1 MGCWGIVNDMTR
13 CGRIG
18 ILPIGILFLLGLLIA
33 VVLGCGGWEE
43 SQDAIT
49 EGYDLAA
56 TAVPAPAAAARA
68 ARAPTAAPAATFS
81 PAPTAAPAPASAE
94 MADETRAA
102 VTSTALKVQ
111 ASPATQNR
119 IIVHTG
125 NMLLVVDDVAGSV
138 DRITGMAREF
148 GGWVVNSDRSSRH
161 RGFVAIRVPAESLT
175 GVMDRLE
182 GTAIDVKA
190 RSLTSEDVTDE
201 YVDSQSRLVSLRE
214 TERVLLELL
223 GRADDVEDALKVQQ
237 GITQLQ
243 VQIEELQGRINFL
256 EETAAYSLLMVSL
269 ELSTHSMPVD
279 VGPDDA
285 IRVGEIVRF
294 RATFRPPAGVENFT
308 FQWDFGDGNGAAG
321 SGGGSAPK
329 ADDPGSRVTSS
340 VNHVYGE
347 EGDYVARITINGE
360 GDAGLAEGTDALVAS
375 VTVVPFIEAFA
386 GDNRVAEEGDEV
398 EYRGSFTRPEGLW
411 DFQFRWDFGDG
422 TPTVTGNPDEGATRV
437 EAVHSYTDHRPRPYA
452 VTFTV
457 SAMSDAGRVTASD
470 SFGVAVKE
478 SRGIVVGGWDFG
490 ATGKAAVRALSAVG
504 RALVIVLIWV
514 GIFSPVWLIIGG
526 ILFFVARRRR
536 RRARLPEGGLSSPET
551 GPSPQE
557 AP

>member
-18 ILPIGILFLLGLLIA
+18 VPVIGILFLLGLLIA
-33 VVLGCGGWEE
+33 GILGCGGWEE
-43 SQDAIT
+43 SQDAT
-49 EGYDLAA
+49 TDSYDPAA
-56 TAVPAPAAAARA
+56 TAAPAAAA
-68 ARAPTAAPAATFS
+68 APTAAPAATFA
-81 PAPTAAPAPASAE
+81 PAPTGTPAPASAG
-94 MADETRAA
+94 MADGALAA
-102 VTSTALKVQ
+102 VTSAVSKVQ
-111 ASPATQNR
+111 PSPATR
-119 IIVHTG
+119 DRVIVHTG

-237 GITQLQ
+237 EITQLQ

-294 RATFRPPAGVENFT
+294 RATFRPPAGIENFT
-308 FQWDFGDGNGAAG
+308 FQWDFGDGNGASG
-321 SGGGSAPK
+321 SGSAPK

-422 TPTVTGNPDEGATRV
+422 TPTVTGNPDEGATKV
-437 EAVHSYTDHRPRPYA
+437 EAVHSYTDHRPRPYD

-457 SAMSDAGRVTASD
+457 SAMSDAGRVSASD
-470 SFGVAVKE
+470 SFGVEVKE
-478 SRGIVVGGWDFG
+478 SKGIVVGGWDFG

-514 GIFSPVWLIIGG
+514 GIFSPVWLIILGV
-526 ILFFVARRRR
+526 LVYVRR
-536 RRARLPEGGLSSPET
+536 RRARNPVGGPESESRDDP
-551 GPSPQE
+551 
-557 AP
+557 

>member
-18 ILPIGILFLLGLLIA
+18 VPVIGILFLLGLLIA
-33 VVLGCGGWEE
+33 GILGCGGWEE
-43 SQDAIT
+43 SQDATT
-49 EGYDLAA
+49 ESYDPAA
-56 TAVPAPAAAARA
+56 TAAPAAAA
-68 ARAPTAAPAATFS
+68 APTAAPAATFA
-81 PAPTAAPAPASAE
+81 PAPTAAPAPAE

-102 VTSTALKVQ
+102 VTSAVSKVQ
-111 ASPATQNR
+111 PSPATRNR
-119 IIVHTG
+119 VIVHTG

-148 GGWVVNSDRSSRH
+148 GGWIVNSDRSSRH

-237 GITQLQ
+237 EITQLQ

-294 RATFRPPAGVENFT
+294 RATFRPPAGIENFT

-321 SGGGSAPK
+321 SGSAPK

-398 EYRGSFTRPEGLW
+398 EYRGSFTRPDGLW

-437 EAVHSYTDHRPRPYA
+437 DAVHSYTDHRPRPYA

-470 SFGVAVKE
+470 SFGVEVKE
-478 SRGIVVGGWDFG
+478 SKGIVVGGWDFG

-526 ILFFVARRRR
+526 ILVFMARRRR
-536 RRARLPEGGLSSPET
+536 RWARPPAGDLSPET
-551 GPSPQE
+551 GPSTQE

>member
-18 ILPIGILFLLGLLIA
+18 VPVIGILFLLGLLIA
-33 VVLGCGGWEE
+33 GILGCGGWEE
-43 SQDAIT
+43 SQDATT
-49 EGYDLAA
+49 ESYDPAA
-56 TAVPAPAAAARA
+56 TAAPAAAA
-68 ARAPTAAPAATFS
+68 APTAAPAATFA
-81 PAPTAAPAPASAE
+81 PAPTAAPAPAE

-102 VTSTALKVQ
+102 VTSAVSKVQ
-111 ASPATQNR
+111 PSPATRNR
-119 IIVHTG
+119 VIVHTG

-148 GGWVVNSDRSSRH
+148 GGWIVNSDRSSRH

-190 RSLTSEDVTDE
+190 RSLTSKDVTDE

-237 GITQLQ
+237 EITELQ

-308 FQWDFGDGNGAAG
+308 FQWDFGDGNGASG
-321 SGGGSAPK
+321 SGSAPK

-375 VTVVPFIEAFA
+375 ATVVPFIEAFA

-398 EYRGSFTRPEGLW
+398 EYRGSFTRPDGLW

-437 EAVHSYTDHRPRPYA
+437 DAVHSYTDHRPRPYG

-470 SFGVAVKE
+470 SFGVEVKE
-478 SRGIVVGGWDFG
+478 SKGIVVGGWDFG
-490 ATGKAAVRALSAVG
+490 ATGKAAVRALSGVG

-526 ILFFVARRRR
+526 ILVFMARRRR
-536 RRARLPEGGLSSPET
+536 RWARPPAGDLSPET
-551 GPSPQE
+551 GPSTQE

>member
-1 MGCWGIVNDMTR
+1 MTR

-18 ILPIGILFLLGLLIA
+18 IPAIGILFLLGLLIA
-33 VVLGCGGWEE
+33 GVLGCGESWESSE
-43 SQDAIT
+43 DAIT
-49 EGYDLAA
+49 RQYALEG
-56 TAVPAPAAAARA
+56 PAAAATA
-68 ARAPTAAPAATFS
+68 APAAPAPTAAPAATFA
-81 PAPTAAPAPASAE
+81 PAPTGTPAPASAE

-102 VTSTALKVQ
+102 VTLTALKVQ
-111 ASPATQNR
+111 PSPATQNR

-125 NMLLVVDDVAGSV
+125 NMFLVVDDVAGSV
-138 DRITGMAREF
+138 DRIIGMAREF
-148 GGWVVNSDRSSRH
+148 GGWVVNADRSSRH

-201 YVDSQSRLVSLRE
+201 YVDSQSRLLSLRE

-237 GITQLQ
+237 EITQLQ
-243 VQIEELQGRINFL
+243 VQIEALQGRINFL
-256 EETAAYSLLMVSL
+256 EETAAYSLLIVSL

-294 RATFRPPAGVENFT
+294 RATFRPPADIENFT

-321 SGGGSAPK
+321 SGSAPK
-329 ADDPGSRVTSS
+329 ADDPASRVTSS

-375 VTVVPFIEAFA
+375 VTKVPVIEAFA

-422 TPTVTGNPDEGATRV
+422 TPTMTGNLDEAATRV
-437 EAVHSYTDHRPRPYA
+437 EAVHSYTDHRPQPYA

-457 SAMSDAGRVTASD
+457 SAMSDAGRVSASD

-478 SRGIVVGGWDFG
+478 SKGIVVGGWDFG
-490 ATGKAAVRALSAVG
+490 ATGKTAVRALSAVG

-526 ILFFVARRRR
+526 ILVFMARRRR
-536 RRARLPEGGLSSPET
+536 RRARLPEGDLSPAT

-557 AP
+557 TP

>member
-43 SQDAIT
+43 SQDATT
-49 EGYDLAA
+49 ESYDLAA
-56 TAVPAPAAAARA
+56 TAVPAPAAATRA
-68 ARAPTAAPAATFS
+68 APAPTAAPAATFA

-237 GITQLQ
+237 EITQLQ

-285 IRVGEIVRF
+285 IRGGRDSALPRHFPAPGRWSKTLLSNGTSETVTGPQ
-294 RATFRPPAGVENFT
+294 AAAPRPR
-308 FQWDFGDGNGAAG
+308 
-321 SGGGSAPK
+321 

-386 GDNRVAEEGDEV
+386 GDNRVVEEGDEV
-398 EYRGSFTRPEGLW
+398 EYRGSFTKPEGLW

-536 RRARLPEGGLSSPET
+536 RRARLPEGDLLPET
-551 GPSPQE
+551 GPSPPE

>member
-43 SQDAIT
+43 SQDAT
-49 EGYDLAA
+49 TRKLRPRRPLPYRRL
-56 TAVPAPAAAARA
+56 PQQRHARHA
-68 ARAPTAAPAATFS
+68 APTAAPAATFA

-138 DRITGMAREF
+138 DRITVMAREF

-321 SGGGSAPK
+321 SGSAPK

-457 SAMSDAGRVTASD
+457 SAMSDAGRVSASD
-470 SFGVAVKE
+470 SFGVEVKE
-478 SRGIVVGGWDFG
+478 SRGFVVGGWDFG

>member
-18 ILPIGILFLLGLLIA
+18 VPVIGILFLLGLLIA
-33 VVLGCGGWEE
+33 GILGCGGWEE
-43 SQDAIT
+43 SQDATT
-49 EGYDLAA
+49 ESYDPAA
-56 TAVPAPAAAARA
+56 TAAPAAAA
-68 ARAPTAAPAATFS
+68 APTAAPAATFA
-81 PAPTAAPAPASAE
+81 PARTAAPAPAE

-102 VTSTALKVQ
+102 VTSAVSKVQ
-111 ASPATQNR
+111 PSPATRNR
-119 IIVHTG
+119 VIVHTG

-237 GITQLQ
+237 EITELQ

-321 SGGGSAPK
+321 SGSAPK

-470 SFGVAVKE
+470 SFGVEVKE
-478 SRGIVVGGWDFG
+478 SKGIVVGGWDFG

-526 ILFFVARRRR
+526 ILVFMARRRR
-536 RRARLPEGGLSSPET
+536 RWARPPERDLSPET
-551 GPSPQE
+551 GPSTQE

>member
-13 CGRIG
+13 YGRIG
-18 ILPIGILFLLGLLIA
+18 VPVIGILFLLGLLIA
-33 VVLGCGGWEE
+33 GILGCGGWEE
-43 SQDAIT
+43 SQDATT
-49 EGYDLAA
+49 ESYDPAA
-56 TAVPAPAAAARA
+56 TAAPAAAA
-68 ARAPTAAPAATFS
+68 APTAAPAATFA
-81 PAPTAAPAPASAE
+81 PAPTAAPAAAE

-102 VTSTALKVQ
+102 VTSAVSKVQ
-111 ASPATQNR
+111 PSPATR
-119 IIVHTG
+119 DRVIVHTG
-125 NMLLVVDDVAGSV
+125 NMILVVDDVAGSV

-237 GITQLQ
+237 EITQLQ

-285 IRVGEIVRF
+285 IREGEIVRF
-294 RATFRPPAGVENFT
+294 RATFRPPAGIENFT

-321 SGGGSAPK
+321 SGSAPK

-422 TPTVTGNPDEGATRV
+422 TSTVTGNPDEGATRV

-457 SAMSDAGRVTASD
+457 SAMSDAGRVSASD
-470 SFGVAVKE
+470 AFGVEVKE
-478 SRGIVVGGWDFG
+478 SKGIVVGGWDFG

-526 ILFFVARRRR
+526 ILVFMARRRR
-536 RRARLPEGGLSSPET
+536 RRARLPEGDDLSPAT

>member
-13 CGRIG
+13 YGRIG
-18 ILPIGILFLLGLLIA
+18 VPVIGILFLLGLLIA
-33 VVLGCGGWEE
+33 GILGCGGWEE
-43 SQDAIT
+43 SQDATT
-49 EGYDLAA
+49 ESYDPAA
-56 TAVPAPAAAARA
+56 TAAPAAAA
-68 ARAPTAAPAATFS
+68 APTAAPAATFA
-81 PAPTAAPAPASAE
+81 PAPTAAPAPAE
-94 MADETRAA
+94 IADETRAA
-102 VTSTALKVQ
+102 VTSAVSKVQ
-111 ASPATQNR
+111 PSPATRNR
-119 IIVHTG
+119 VIVHTG

-237 GITQLQ
+237 EITQLQ

-321 SGGGSAPK
+321 SGSAPK

-437 EAVHSYTDHRPRPYA
+437 DAVHSYTDHRPRPYA

-470 SFGVAVKE
+470 SFGVEVKE
-478 SRGIVVGGWDFG
+478 SKGIVVGGWDFG

-536 RRARLPEGGLSSPET
+536 RRARLPEGGLSSPAT
-551 GPSPQE
+551 GPSTQE

>member
-18 ILPIGILFLLGLLIA
+18 VPVIGILFLLGLLIA
-33 VVLGCGGWEE
+33 GILGCGGWEE
-43 SQDAIT
+43 SQDATT
-49 EGYDLAA
+49 ESYDPAA
-56 TAVPAPAAAARA
+56 TAAPAAAA
-68 ARAPTAAPAATFS
+68 APTAAPAATFA
-81 PAPTAAPAPASAE
+81 PAPTAAPAPAE

-102 VTSTALKVQ
+102 VTSAVSKVQ
-111 ASPATQNR
+111 PSPATRNR
-119 IIVHTG
+119 VIVHTG

-237 GITQLQ
+237 EITQLQ

-294 RATFRPPAGVENFT
+294 RATFRPPAGIENFT

-321 SGGGSAPK
+321 SGSAPK

-398 EYRGSFTRPEGLW
+398 EYRGSFTRPDGLW

-437 EAVHSYTDHRPRPYA
+437 DAVHSYTDHRPRPYA

-470 SFGVAVKE
+470 SFGVEVKE
-478 SRGIVVGGWDFG
+478 SKGIVVGGWDFG

-526 ILFFVARRRR
+526 ILVFMARRRR
-536 RRARLPEGGLSSPET
+536 RWARPPAGDLSPET
-551 GPSPQE
+551 GPSTQE

>member
-18 ILPIGILFLLGLLIA
+18 VPVIGILFLLGLLIA
-33 VVLGCGGWEE
+33 GILGCGGWEE
-43 SQDAIT
+43 SQDATT
-49 EGYDLAA
+49 ESYDPAA
-56 TAVPAPAAAARA
+56 TAAPAAAA
-68 ARAPTAAPAATFS
+68 APTAAPAATFA
-81 PAPTAAPAPASAE
+81 PAPTAAPAPAE

-102 VTSTALKVQ
+102 VTSAVSKVQ
-111 ASPATQNR
+111 PSPATRNR
-119 IIVHTG
+119 VIVHTG

-237 GITQLQ
+237 EITELQ

-294 RATFRPPAGVENFT
+294 RATFRPPAGVENFI

-321 SGGGSAPK
+321 SGSAPK

-340 VNHVYGE
+340 VNHGYHE

-470 SFGVAVKE
+470 SFGVEVKE
-478 SRGIVVGGWDFG
+478 SKGIVVGGWDFG

-526 ILFFVARRRR
+526 ILFFTTRRRR
-536 RRARLPEGGLSSPET
+536 RWARPPERDLSPET
-551 GPSPQE
+551 GPPPQE

>member
-13 CGRIG
+13 CGPIG
-18 ILPIGILFLLGLLIA
+18 VPVIGILFLLGLLIA
-33 VVLGCGGWEE
+33 GILGCGGWEE
-43 SQDAIT
+43 SQDATT
-49 EGYDLAA
+49 ESYDPAA
-56 TAVPAPAAAARA
+56 TAAPAAAA
-68 ARAPTAAPAATFS
+68 APTAAPAATFA
-81 PAPTAAPAPASAE
+81 PAPTGTPAPASAE
-94 MADETRAA
+94 MADETRGA

-111 ASPATQNR
+111 ASPATRDR

-161 RGFVAIRVPAESLT
+161 RGFVAIRVPAESLS

-237 GITQLQ
+237 EITQLQ
-243 VQIEELQGRINFL
+243 VQIEALQGRINFL

-294 RATFRPPAGVENFT
+294 RATFRPPAGIENFT

-321 SGGGSAPK
+321 SGSAPK

-340 VNHVYGE
+340 VNHGYHE

-437 EAVHSYTDHRPRPYA
+437 EAVHSYTDHRPRPYD

-457 SAMSDAGRVTASD
+457 SAMSDAGRVSASD
-470 SFGVAVKE
+470 SFGVEVKE
-478 SRGIVVGGWDFG
+478 SKGIVVGGWDFG

-526 ILFFVARRRR
+526 IFVFMARRRR
-536 RRARLPEGGLSSPET
+536 RWARPPERDLSPET
-551 GPSPQE
+551 GPSTQE

>member
-18 ILPIGILFLLGLLIA
+18 VPVIGILFLLGLLIA
-33 VVLGCGGWEE
+33 GILGCGGWEE
-43 SQDAIT
+43 SQDATT
-49 EGYDLAA
+49 ESYDPAA
-56 TAVPAPAAAARA
+56 TAAPAAAA
-68 ARAPTAAPAATFS
+68 APTAAPAATFA
-81 PAPTAAPAPASAE
+81 PAPTAAPAPAE

-102 VTSTALKVQ
+102 VTSAVSKVQ
-111 ASPATQNR
+111 PSPATRNR

-237 GITQLQ
+237 EITQLQ

-321 SGGGSAPK
+321 SGSAPK

-457 SAMSDAGRVTASD
+457 SAMSDAGRVSASD
-470 SFGVAVKE
+470 SFGVEVKE
-478 SRGIVVGGWDFG
+478 SKGIVVGGWDFG

-526 ILFFVARRRR
+526 ILVFMARRRR
-536 RRARLPEGGLSSPET
+536 RRARLPEGDLSPET
-551 GPSPQE
+551 GPPPQE

>member
-1 MGCWGIVNDMTR
+1 MGRWGIVNDMTR
-13 CGRIG
+13 CGRAAI
-18 ILPIGILFLLGLLIA
+18 PAIGILFLLGLLVA
-33 VVLGCGGWEE
+33 GVLGCGGGAWESSE
-43 SQDAIT
+43 DAT
-49 EGYDLAA
+49 TQEYARQAPAA
-56 TAVPAPAAAARA
+56 TAAPAAAAA
-68 ARAPTAAPAATFS
+68 APTTAPAAT
-81 PAPTAAPAPASAE
+81 AAPVPASAE
-94 MADETRAA
+94 IADETRAA
-102 VTSTALKVQ
+102 RPSTAPKVQ
-111 ASPATQNR
+111 ASPATRDR

-138 DRITGMAREF
+138 DRVIGMARES

-175 GVMDRLE
+175 GVMDRLQDM
-182 GTAIDVKA
+182 AIDVKA

-214 TERVLLELL
+214 TERVMLELL
-223 GRADDVEDALKVQQ
+223 GRADEVEDALKVQQ
-237 GITQLQ
+237 EITQLQ

-256 EETAAYSLLMVSL
+256 EETAAYSLLMVNL
-269 ELSTHSMPVD
+269 ELSTRSMPVD

-285 IRVGEIVRF
+285 IMVGEAVRF
-294 RATFRPPAGVENFT
+294 RATFRPPDGIENFT
-308 FQWDFGDGNGAAG
+308 FQWDFGDGNRAEG
-321 SGGGSAPK
+321 SGSAPK

-347 EGDYVARITINGE
+347 EGDYIARITINGE

-386 GDNRVAEEGDEV
+386 GDDRVAEEGDEV

-437 EAVHSYTDHRPRPYA
+437 DAVHSYTDHRPRPYA

-457 SAMSDAGRVTASD
+457 SAMSDAGRVSASD
-470 SFGVAVKE
+470 SFGVEVKE
-478 SRGIVVGGWDFG
+478 SKGIVVGGWDFG

-504 RALVIVLIWV
+504 RALVIVLIWA

-526 ILFFVARRRR
+526 ALFFVARRRR
-536 RRARLPEGGLSSPET
+536 CRARLPEPGLLPET

-557 AP
+557 VP

>member
-18 ILPIGILFLLGLLIA
+18 VPVIGILFLLGLLIA
-33 VVLGCGGWEE
+33 GILGCGGWEE
-43 SQDAIT
+43 SQDATT
-49 EGYDLAA
+49 ESYDPAA
-56 TAVPAPAAAARA
+56 TAAPAAAA
-68 ARAPTAAPAATFS
+68 APTAAPAATFA
-81 PAPTAAPAPASAE
+81 PAPTAAPAPAE

-102 VTSTALKVQ
+102 VTSAVSKVQ
-111 ASPATQNR
+111 PSPATRNR
-119 IIVHTG
+119 VIVHTG

-148 GGWVVNSDRSSRH
+148 GGWVVNSDRTSRH

-237 GITQLQ
+237 EITQLQ

-294 RATFRPPAGVENFT
+294 RATFRPPAGVENFI

-321 SGGGSAPK
+321 SGSAPK

-398 EYRGSFTRPEGLW
+398 EYRGSFTRPDGLW

-437 EAVHSYTDHRPRPYA
+437 DAVHSYTDHRPRPYA

-470 SFGVAVKE
+470 SFGVEVKE
-478 SRGIVVGGWDFG
+478 SKGIVVGGWDFG

-504 RALVIVLIWV
+504 RALVIVLICV
-514 GIFSPVWLIIGG
+514 GIVSPVWLIIGG
-526 ILFFVARRRR
+526 ILVFMARRRR
-536 RRARLPEGGLSSPET
+536 RWARPPAGDLSPET
-551 GPSPQE
+551 GPSTQE

>member
-13 CGRIG
+13 RGRIG
-18 ILPIGILFLLGLLIA
+18 VPVIGILFLLGLLIA
-33 VVLGCGGWEE
+33 GILGCGGWEE
-43 SQDAIT
+43 SQDATT
-49 EGYDLAA
+49 ESYDPAA
-56 TAVPAPAAAARA
+56 TAAPAAAA
-68 ARAPTAAPAATFS
+68 APTAAPAATFA
-81 PAPTAAPAPASAE
+81 PAPTAAPAPAE

-102 VTSTALKVQ
+102 VTSAVSKVQ
-111 ASPATQNR
+111 PSPATRNR
-119 IIVHTG
+119 VIVHTG

-237 GITQLQ
+237 EITELQ

-308 FQWDFGDGNGAAG
+308 FQWDFGDGNGASG
-321 SGGGSAPK
+321 SGSAPK

-340 VNHVYGE
+340 VNHGYHE

-422 TPTVTGNPDEGATRV
+422 TPTVTGNPDEDATRV

-457 SAMSDAGRVTASD
+457 SAMSDAGRVSASD
-470 SFGVAVKE
+470 SFGVEVKE
-478 SRGIVVGGWDFG
+478 SKGIVVGGWDFG

-526 ILFFVARRRR
+526 ILFFTTRRGR
-536 RRARLPEGGLSSPET
+536 RRARPPEGGLSPET

>member
-18 ILPIGILFLLGLLIA
+18 VPVIGILFLLGLLIA
-33 VVLGCGGWEE
+33 GILGCGGWEE
-43 SQDAIT
+43 SQDATT
-49 EGYDLAA
+49 ESYDPAA
-56 TAVPAPAAAARA
+56 TAAPAAAA
-68 ARAPTAAPAATFS
+68 APTAAPAATFA
-81 PAPTAAPAPASAE
+81 PARTAAPAPAE

-102 VTSTALKVQ
+102 VTSAVSKVQ
-111 ASPATQNR
+111 PSPATRNR
-119 IIVHTG
+119 VIVHTG

-237 GITQLQ
+237 EITELQ

-294 RATFRPPAGVENFT
+294 RATFRPPAGDRKLYF
-308 FQWDFGDGNGAAG
+308 
-321 SGGGSAPK
+321 PM
-329 ADDPGSRVTSS
+329 
-340 VNHVYGE
+340 
-347 EGDYVARITINGE
+347 
-360 GDAGLAEGTDALVAS
+360 GL
-375 VTVVPFIEAFA
+375 
-386 GDNRVAEEGDEV
+386 
-398 EYRGSFTRPEGLW
+398 
-411 DFQFRWDFGDG
+411 
-422 TPTVTGNPDEGATRV
+422 
-437 EAVHSYTDHRPRPYA
+437 
-452 VTFTV
+452 
-457 SAMSDAGRVTASD
+457 
-470 SFGVAVKE
+470 
-478 SRGIVVGGWDFG
+478 
-490 ATGKAAVRALSAVG
+490 
-504 RALVIVLIWV
+504 
-514 GIFSPVWLIIGG
+514 
-526 ILFFVARRRR
+526 RRR
-536 RRARLPEGGLSSPET
+536 
-551 GPSPQE
+551 
-557 AP
+557 

>member
-13 CGRIG
+13 YGRIG
-18 ILPIGILFLLGLLIA
+18 VPVIGILFLLGLLIA
-33 VVLGCGGWEE
+33 GILGCGGWEE
-43 SQDAIT
+43 RSQDATT
-49 EGYDLAA
+49 ESYDPAA
-56 TAVPAPAAAARA
+56 TAAPAAAA
-68 ARAPTAAPAATFS
+68 APTAAPAATFA
-81 PAPTAAPAPASAE
+81 PAPTAAPAPAE

-102 VTSTALKVQ
+102 VTSAVSKVQ
-111 ASPATQNR
+111 PSPATRNR
-119 IIVHTG
+119 VIVHTG

-237 GITQLQ
+237 EITQLQ

-321 SGGGSAPK
+321 SGSAPK

-386 GDNRVAEEGDEV
+386 GDNRVAEEGNEV

-422 TPTVTGNPDEGATRV
+422 TPTITGNPDEGATRV
-437 EAVHSYTDHRPRPYA
+437 EAVHSYTDHRPRAYD

-457 SAMSDAGRVTASD
+457 SAMSEAGRVSASD
-470 SFGVAVKE
+470 SFGVEVKE
-478 SRGIVVGGWDFG
+478 SKGIVVGGWDFG

-526 ILFFVARRRR
+526 ILVFVARRRR
-536 RRARLPEGGLSSPET
+536 RRARLPEGGLSSPAT
-551 GPSPQE
+551 GPSTQE

>member
-13 CGRIG
+13 CGPIG
-18 ILPIGILFLLGLLIA
+18 VPVIGILFLLGLLIA
-33 VVLGCGGWEE
+33 GILGCGGWEE
-43 SQDAIT
+43 SQDATT
-49 EGYDLAA
+49 ESYDPAA
-56 TAVPAPAAAARA
+56 TAAPAAAA
-68 ARAPTAAPAATFS
+68 APTAAPAATFA
-81 PAPTAAPAPASAE
+81 PAPTGTPAPASAE
-94 MADETRAA
+94 MADETRGA

-111 ASPATQNR
+111 ASPATRDR

-237 GITQLQ
+237 EITQLQ
-243 VQIEELQGRINFL
+243 VQIEALQGRINFL

-294 RATFRPPAGVENFT
+294 RATFRPPAGIENFT
-308 FQWDFGDGNGAAG
+308 FRWDFGDGNEAAG
-321 SGGGSAPK
+321 SGSAPK

-470 SFGVAVKE
+470 SFGVEVKE
-478 SRGIVVGGWDFG
+478 SKGIVVGGWDFG

-526 ILFFVARRRR
+526 ILFFTTRRRR
-536 RRARLPEGGLSSPET
+536 RWARPPEGGLSPET

>member
-68 ARAPTAAPAATFS
+68 ARAPTAAPAATFA

-161 RGFVAIRVPAESLT
+161 RGFVAIRVPAGSLT

-214 TERVLLELL
+214 TERVMLELL
-223 GRADDVEDALKVQQ
+223 GRANDVEDALKVQQ
-237 GITQLQ
+237 EITQLQ
-243 VQIEELQGRINFL
+243 VRIEELQGRINFL

-321 SGGGSAPK
+321 SGGSAPK

-457 SAMSDAGRVTASD
+457 SAMSDAGRVSASD
-470 SFGVAVKE
+470 SFGVEVKE
-478 SRGIVVGGWDFG
+478 SRGFVVGGWDFG

-526 ILFFVARRRR
+526 ILFFVAKRRR

>member
-18 ILPIGILFLLGLLIA
+18 VPVIGILFLLGLLIA
-33 VVLGCGGWEE
+33 GILGRGGWEE
-43 SQDAIT
+43 SQDAT
-49 EGYDLAA
+49 TDSYDSAA
-56 TAVPAPAAAARA
+56 TAAPAAAA
-68 ARAPTAAPAATFS
+68 APTAAPAATFA
-81 PAPTAAPAPASAE
+81 PAPTAAPAPAE

-102 VTSTALKVQ
+102 VTSAVSKVQ
-111 ASPATQNR
+111 PSPATRNR
-119 IIVHTG
+119 VIVHTG

-148 GGWVVNSDRSSRH
+148 GGWVVNSDRTSRH

-237 GITQLQ
+237 EITQLQ

-294 RATFRPPAGVENFT
+294 RATFRPPAGIENFT

-321 SGGGSAPK
+321 SGSAPK

-398 EYRGSFTRPEGLW
+398 EYRGSFTRPDGLW

-437 EAVHSYTDHRPRPYA
+437 DAVHSYTDHRPRPYA

-470 SFGVAVKE
+470 SFGVEVKE
-478 SRGIVVGGWDFG
+478 SKGIVVGGWDFG

-526 ILFFVARRRR
+526 ILVFMARRRR
-536 RRARLPEGGLSSPET
+536 RWARPPAGDLSPET
-551 GPSPQE
+551 GPSTQE

>member
-1 MGCWGIVNDMTR
+1 MGCWSTVNDMTR

-33 VVLGCGGWEE
+33 GVLGCGGWEE
-43 SQDAIT
+43 SQDAT
-49 EGYDLAA
+49 TDSYDHAA
-56 TAVPAPAAAARA
+56 TAVPAPAAP
-68 ARAPTAAPAATFS
+68 APTAAPAA
-81 PAPTAAPAPASAE
+81 TAAPAPASAE

-102 VTSTALKVQ
+102 VTSTASKVQ
-111 ASPATQNR
+111 PSPATRNR

-125 NMLLVVDDVAGSV
+125 NMLLVVDAVAGSV
-138 DRITGMAREF
+138 DRIIGMAREF

-175 GVMDRLE
+175 DVMDLLQ
-182 GTAIDVKA
+182 GMAIDVKE

-214 TERVLLELL
+214 THGVLLELL
-223 GRADDVEDALKVQQ
+223 GRSDDVEDALKVQHE
-237 GITQLQ
+237 ITQVQ

-285 IRVGEIVRF
+285 IRVGEVVRF

-321 SGGGSAPK
+321 SGSAPK

-457 SAMSDAGRVTASD
+457 SAMSDAGRVSASD
-470 SFGVAVKE
+470 SFGVEVKE
-478 SRGIVVGGWDFG
+478 SKGIVVGGWDFG

-526 ILFFVARRRR
+526 ILVFMARRRR
-536 RRARLPEGGLSSPET
+536 RRGRLPEEDLSPET
-551 GPSPQE
+551 GPPPQE

>member
-18 ILPIGILFLLGLLIA
+18 VPVIGILFLLGLLIA
-33 VVLGCGGWEE
+33 GILGCGGWEE
-43 SQDAIT
+43 SQDAT
-49 EGYDLAA
+49 TDSYDSAA
-56 TAVPAPAAAARA
+56 TAAPAAAA
-68 ARAPTAAPAATFS
+68 APTAAPAATFA
-81 PAPTAAPAPASAE
+81 PAPTAAPAPAE

-102 VTSTALKVQ
+102 VTSAVSKVQ
-111 ASPATQNR
+111 PSPATRNR
-119 IIVHTG
+119 VIVHTG

-148 GGWVVNSDRSSRH
+148 GGWVVNSDRTSRH

-237 GITQLQ
+237 EITQLQ

-294 RATFRPPAGVENFT
+294 RATFRPPAGIENFT

-321 SGGGSAPK
+321 SGSAPK

-398 EYRGSFTRPEGLW
+398 EYRGSFTRPDGLW

-437 EAVHSYTDHRPRPYA
+437 DAVHSYTDHRPRPYA

-470 SFGVAVKE
+470 SFGVEVKE
-478 SRGIVVGGWDFG
+478 SKGIVVGGWDFG

-526 ILFFVARRRR
+526 ILVFMARRRR
-536 RRARLPEGGLSSPET
+536 RWARPPAGDLSPET
-551 GPSPQE
+551 GPSTQE

>member
-18 ILPIGILFLLGLLIA
+18 VPVIGILFLLGLLIA
-33 VVLGCGGWEE
+33 GILGCGGWEE
-43 SQDAIT
+43 SQDATT
-49 EGYDLAA
+49 ESYDPAA
-56 TAVPAPAAAARA
+56 TAAPAAAA
-68 ARAPTAAPAATFS
+68 APTAAPAATFA
-81 PAPTAAPAPASAE
+81 PAPTAAPAPAE

-102 VTSTALKVQ
+102 VTSAVSKVQ
-111 ASPATQNR
+111 PSPATR
-119 IIVHTG
+119 DRVIVHTG

-148 GGWVVNSDRSSRH
+148 GGWVVNSDRTSRH

-237 GITQLQ
+237 EITQLQ

-294 RATFRPPAGVENFT
+294 RATFRPPAGIENFT

-321 SGGGSAPK
+321 SGSAPK

-398 EYRGSFTRPEGLW
+398 EYRGSFTRPDGLW

-437 EAVHSYTDHRPRPYA
+437 DAVHSYTDHRPRPYA

-470 SFGVAVKE
+470 SFGVEVKE
-478 SRGIVVGGWDFG
+478 SKGIVVGGWDFG

-526 ILFFVARRRR
+526 ILVFMARRRR
-536 RRARLPEGGLSSPET
+536 RWARPPAGDLSPET
-551 GPSPQE
+551 GPSTQE

>member
-13 CGRIG
+13 CGRIA

-33 VVLGCGGWEE
+33 GILGCGGWEE
-43 SQDAIT
+43 SQDATT
-49 EGYDLAA
+49 EQYALD
-56 TAVPAPAAAARA
+56 APALPAA
-68 ARAPTAAPAATFS
+68 TAAPAATFV
-81 PAPTAAPAPASAE
+81 PAPTGTPAPASAE

-111 ASPATQNR
+111 ASPATRNR

-125 NMLLVVDDVAGSV
+125 NMHLVVDDVAGSV
-138 DRITGMAREF
+138 ERIIGMAREF

-161 RGFVAIRVPAESLT
+161 RGFVAIRVPAGSLT
-175 GVMDRLE
+175 DVMDLLQ
-182 GTAIDVKA
+182 GMAIDVKE

-214 TERVLLELL
+214 THLVLLELL
-223 GRADDVEDALKVQQ
+223 GRSDDVEDALKVQHE
-237 GITQLQ
+237 ITQVQ
-243 VQIEELQGRINFL
+243 VQIEELQGRVNFL

-285 IRVGEIVRF
+285 IRVGELVRF

-321 SGGGSAPK
+321 SGSAPK

-340 VNHVYGE
+340 VNHGYHE

-457 SAMSDAGRVTASD
+457 SAMSDAGRVSASD
-470 SFGVAVKE
+470 SFGVEVKE
-478 SRGIVVGGWDFG
+478 SKGIVVGGWDFG

-514 GIFSPVWLIIGG
+514 GIFSPVWLIICG
-526 ILFFVARRRR
+526 ILVFMARRRR
-536 RRARLPEGGLSSPET
+536 RRARLPEGDLSPET

>member
-18 ILPIGILFLLGLLIA
+18 VPVIGILFLLGLLIA
-33 VVLGCGGWEE
+33 GILGCGGWEE
-43 SQDAIT
+43 SQDATT
-49 EGYDLAA
+49 ESYDPAA
-56 TAVPAPAAAARA
+56 TAAPAAAA
-68 ARAPTAAPAATFS
+68 APTAAPAATFA
-81 PAPTAAPAPASAE
+81 PAPTAAPAPAE

-102 VTSTALKVQ
+102 VTSAVSKVQ
-111 ASPATQNR
+111 PSPATRNR
-119 IIVHTG
+119 VIVHTG

-148 GGWVVNSDRSSRH
+148 GGWIVNSDRSSRH

-237 GITQLQ
+237 EITELQ

-294 RATFRPPAGVENFT
+294 RATFRPPAGVENFI

-321 SGGGSAPK
+321 SGSAPK

-340 VNHVYGE
+340 VNHGYHE

-457 SAMSDAGRVTASD
+457 SAMSDAGRVSASD
-470 SFGVAVKE
+470 SFGVEVKE
-478 SRGIVVGGWDFG
+478 SKGIVVGGWDFG

-504 RALVIVLIWV
+504 RALVIVLIWL

-526 ILFFVARRRR
+526 ILVFMARRRR
-536 RRARLPEGGLSSPET
+536 RWARPPEGGLSPET

>member
-1 MGCWGIVNDMTR
+1 MGCWGILNDMTR
-13 CGRIG
+13 CGRIAV
-18 ILPIGILFLLGLLIA
+18 PVIGILFLLGLLIA
-33 VVLGCGGWEE
+33 GILGCGDWEE
-43 SQDAIT
+43 NQDATT
-49 EGYDLAA
+49 EHALD
-56 TAVPAPAAAARA
+56 APALPAAPRA
-68 ARAPTAAPAATFS
+68 APTAAPAATFA
-81 PAPTAAPAPASAE
+81 PAPTGTPAPASAA

-102 VTSTALKVQ
+102 VTLTALKVQ
-111 ASPATQNR
+111 PSPATQNR

-201 YVDSQSRLVSLRE
+201 YVDSQSRLLSLRE

-237 GITQLQ
+237 EITQLQ
-243 VQIEELQGRINFL
+243 VQIEALQGRINFL

-294 RATFRPPAGVENFT
+294 RATFRPPADIENFT

-321 SGGGSAPK
+321 SGSAPK
-329 ADDPGSRVTSS
+329 ADDPASRVTSS

-375 VTVVPFIEAFA
+375 VTKVPVIEAFA

-398 EYRGSFTRPEGLW
+398 EYRGSFTRPEGLR

-422 TPTVTGNPDEGATRV
+422 TPTVTGNLDETATRV
-437 EAVHSYTDHRPRPYA
+437 ETVHSYTDHRPQPYA

-457 SAMSDAGRVTASD
+457 SAISDAGRVSASD

-478 SRGIVVGGWDFG
+478 SKGIVVGGWDFG
-490 ATGKAAVRALSAVG
+490 ATGKTAVRALSAVG

-526 ILFFVARRRR
+526 ILVFMARRRR

>member
-43 SQDAIT
+43 SQDATT

-68 ARAPTAAPAATFS
+68 ARAAPAPTAAPAATFA

-175 GVMDRLE
+175 GIMDRLE

-321 SGGGSAPK
+321 SGSAPK

-398 EYRGSFTRPEGLW
+398 EYRGSFTRPEGLR

-470 SFGVAVKE
+470 SFGVEVKE

-536 RRARLPEGGLSSPET
+536 RRARLPEGDLSPET

>member
-18 ILPIGILFLLGLLIA
+18 VPVIGILFLLGLLIA
-33 VVLGCGGWEE
+33 GILGCGGWEE
-43 SQDAIT
+43 SQDAT
-49 EGYDLAA
+49 TDSYDSAA
-56 TAVPAPAAAARA
+56 TAAPAAAA
-68 ARAPTAAPAATFS
+68 APTAAPAATFA
-81 PAPTAAPAPASAE
+81 PAPTAAPAPAE

-102 VTSTALKVQ
+102 VTSAVSKVQ
-111 ASPATQNR
+111 PSPATRNR
-119 IIVHTG
+119 VIVHTG

-237 GITQLQ
+237 EITELQ

-294 RATFRPPAGVENFT
+294 RATFRPPAGVENFI

-321 SGGGSAPK
+321 SGSAPK

-340 VNHVYGE
+340 VNHGYHE

-470 SFGVAVKE
+470 SFGVEVKE
-478 SRGIVVGGWDFG
+478 SKGIVVGGWDFG
-490 ATGKAAVRALSAVG
+490 ATGKAAVRALLAVG

-526 ILFFVARRRR
+526 ILVFMARRRR
-536 RRARLPEGGLSSPET
+536 RWARPPAGDLSPET
-551 GPSPQE
+551 GPSTQE